1 MGVIPGLRPGVRN
14 RFSDLLLY
22 WHLGSNYRES
32 FMPETSGLRKQ
43 EVVITKD
50 KFNIVYCW

>member
-22 WHLGSNYRES
+22 WYLGSNYRES
-32 FMPETSGLRKQ
+32 FMPKTSGLSKQ
-43 EVVITKD
+43 ELVITKD